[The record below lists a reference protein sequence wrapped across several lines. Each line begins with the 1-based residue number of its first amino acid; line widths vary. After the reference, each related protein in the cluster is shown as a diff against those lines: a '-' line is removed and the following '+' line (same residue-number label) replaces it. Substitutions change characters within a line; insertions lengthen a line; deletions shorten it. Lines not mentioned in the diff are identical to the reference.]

1 MANTAIQMEIR
12 RLAEEEKENR
22 LEQKRASE
30 KFKVEADK
38 KSRERQ
44 AKMQSASK
52 PSKRKKTYGS
62 KNYTNAKG
70 YPRKA
75 QSYGNT

>member
-12 RLAEEEKENR
+12 RLAEKEKVKQQ
-22 LEQKRASE
+22 EQKKALE
-30 KFKVEADK
+30 KFKANAELK
-38 KSRERQ
+38 RH
-44 AKMQSASK
+44 AKQIEMQSASK

>member
-1 MANTAIQMEIR
+1 MVNTAIQMEIR

-38 KSRERQ
+38 KRRERQ

>member
-1 MANTAIQMEIR
+1 MANTAILREIK
-12 RLAEEEKENR
+12 RLAEEEGVNR
-22 LEQKRASE
+22 QEQKKALE
-30 KFKVEADK
+30 KFKVEAELK
-38 KSRERQ
+38 RH
-44 AKMQSASK
+44 AKQIEMQSASK